1 MRTLSYDELSQISG
15 GFQSSIDE
23 ALAATGFFA
32 AVSGIIGG
40 TLGAVFYYE
49 TLPSA
54 FMQSVL
60 LQTMNVNLVTLPI
73 AIFAGFGG
81 GIVIGS
87 AIGFVFHQSGMISRL
102 E

>member
-1 MRTLSYDELSQISG
+1 MRTLSFDEISLISG
-15 GFQSSIDE
+15 GFQSSIDD
-23 ALAATGFFA
+23 ALTATGFFA
-32 AVSGIIGG
+32 AVSGVIGG
-40 TLGAVFYYE
+40 AIGAVFYYE

-73 AIFAGFGG
+73 AIFAGFGAG
-81 GIVIGS
+81 VVIGS

-102 E
+102 D